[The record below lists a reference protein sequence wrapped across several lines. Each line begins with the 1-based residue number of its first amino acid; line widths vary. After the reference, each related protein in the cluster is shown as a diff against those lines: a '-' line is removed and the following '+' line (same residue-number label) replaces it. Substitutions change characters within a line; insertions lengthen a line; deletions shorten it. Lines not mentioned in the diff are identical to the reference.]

1 MKVQEKESGK
11 AKEHGKCIDG
21 KKKENRA
28 RHGPS
33 AVSGWT
39 HRPCCIDAQRVR
51 RFEGPVDGLPPG
63 GLAAGSRGVAVAAT
77 SVSAA
82 VSSRRSSSRAT
93 AV

>member
-33 AVSGWT
+33 AVSGWS
-39 HRPCCIDAQRVR
+39 HRPCRIDAQRLR
-51 RFEGPVDGLPPG
+51 RSYGRLMVYHQEDWPPGPEGLP
-63 GLAAGSRGVAVAAT
+63 
-77 SVSAA
+77 
-82 VSSRRSSSRAT
+82 
-93 AV
+93 